1 MKIVCRSNCSGKT
14 KELIKESLET
24 GIPILALTSRK
35 AASLKEKS
43 MAYFGEVVDT
53 IDCVDAKSYKGKVLI
68 DDVEKVLDALVQTA
82 FNNGDISVEGM
93 TMSA

>member
-24 GIPILALTSRK
+24 GVPILALTSRK
-35 AASLKEKS
+35 AQSLKEKS

-53 IDCVDAKSYKGKVLI
+53 IDAIDAKSYQGKILI
-68 DDVEKVLDALVQTA
+68 DDVEKVLDILIQNA
-82 FNNGDISVEGM
+82 FNNGGISVEGM
-93 TMSA
+93 TLSA